1 MTSLSLVLVASLIA
15 LTTSAA
21 TKTLVE
27 RADVCGQW
35 DSRNT
40 GTYTLYNDEWGI
52 SGSTGSQCVGVDS
65 LSGTTIKWHAT
76 WSWTAG
82 SGGVKT
88 YPNVVANYAAKQL
101 SAISSMK
108 TSWSWSYS
116 GSSIV
121 ADVAYDLFTSSSATG
136 SNENEIM
143 IWLAAYGG
151 AGPISASYDS
161 SGSPVPVATV
171 TLAGYSWKLY
181 KGSNGVNEV
190 YSFLPATGSIITIFS
205 GDIKTFISYLTSNQ
219 GLSSSQYLI
228 SAGAGSEPTSGS
240 GAKFTVSGYSL
251 VIA

>member
-1 MTSLSLVLVASLIA
+1 M
-15 LTTSAA
+15 
-21 TKTLVE
+21 
-27 RADVCGQW
+27 
-35 DSRNT
+35 
-40 GTYTLYNDEWGI
+40 
-52 SGSTGSQCVGVDS
+52 
-65 LSGTTIKWHAT
+65 
-76 WSWTAG
+76 
-82 SGGVKT
+82 KT
-88 YPNVVANYAAKQL
+88 YPNVVANVSPKKL

-116 GSSIV
+116 TSSIV

-143 IWLAAYGG
+143 VWLAAYGG
-151 AGPISASYDS
+151 AGPISATYDA
-161 SGSPVPVATV
+161 SGKPTPVATV

-190 YSFLPATGSIITIFS
+190 YSFLPASGSTISSFS
-205 GDIKTFISYLTSNQ
+205 GDLKVFISYLTSNQ

-228 SAGAGSEPTSGS
+228 SAGAGTEPTSGS